1 MTTSSS
7 SCIIKPGTGI
17 EIVQFVPPA
26 QSDNRAPNAE
36 KRGQGGACPYRKKQS
51 RPCQKDGGTGGRGCG
66 GGRQGAGPAGVLL
79 KANQMA
85 GDILREAGKQ
95 AEQLK
100 KTAIEEGCREGFEA
114 GYKSGTEQAAMEQAE
129 FFRRQEEE
137 FRRDMEQA
145 MASIGQAKE
154 KSLRNYLEELKD
166 YSVAIAEK
174 VIHISLR
181 SSGEVIKRMLV
192 AETEKLRKTAW
203 VKIYMEKTD
212 YDMMAEADA
221 DVVSELAKL
230 SDNIKFVVMD
240 KESSG
245 NCIIEMPDE
254 IVDIFREAAEGDQ
267 KQSFENRVMREDGS
281 FFWSAGLVEKR

>member
-17 EIVQFVPPA
+17 EILQFVPPA
-26 QSDNRAPNAE
+26 QTDIAPQMQKSRGKEAE
-36 KRGQGGACPYRKKQS
+36 HTPAGKNSPEPARGTA
-51 RPCQKDGGTGGRGCG
+51 
-66 GGRQGAGPAGVLL
+66 GAGTADMVEDAREQARQILL

-129 FFRRQEEE
+129 FFRHQEEE

-166 YSVAIAEK
+166 CSVAIAEK

-254 IVDIFREAAEGDQ
+254 IVDISVDTQMDNIREILGNIR
-267 KQSFENRVMREDGS
+267 F
-281 FFWSAGLVEKR
+281 

>member
-17 EIVQFVPPA
+17 EILRFVPPA
-26 QSDNRAPNAE
+26 QTDIEPPTQKSGDKGAE
-36 KRGQGGACPYRKKQS
+36 QAQAGENSPGPGQRTAGQGTEDVVEDAREQA
-51 RPCQKDGGTGGRGCG
+51 
-66 GGRQGAGPAGVLL
+66 RQILL
-79 KANQMA
+79 KANQLA
-85 GDILREAGKQ
+85 GDILREAGTQ

-100 KTAIEEGCREGFEA
+100 KTAIEEGCKEGFEA
-114 GYKSGTEQAAMEQAE
+114 GYKSGTEQAAMEQAD

-137 FRRDMEQA
+137 FRKDMEQA
-145 MASIGQAKE
+145 LSSIDQAKE

-166 YSVAIAEK
+166 CSVAIAEK

-254 IVDIFREAAEGDQ
+254 IVDISVDTQMDNIREILGNIR
-267 KQSFENRVMREDGS
+267 F
-281 FFWSAGLVEKR
+281 

>member
-1 MTTSSS
+1 MMTTSSS

-17 EIVQFVPPA
+17 EILRFVPPA
-26 QSDNRAPNAE
+26 QTDIEPPTQKSGDKGAE
-36 KRGQGGACPYRKKQS
+36 QAQAGENSPGPGQRTAGQGTEDVVEDAREQA
-51 RPCQKDGGTGGRGCG
+51 
-66 GGRQGAGPAGVLL
+66 RQILL
-79 KANQMA
+79 KANQLA
-85 GDILREAGKQ
+85 GDILREAGTQ

-100 KTAIEEGCREGFEA
+100 KTAIEEGCKEGFEA
-114 GYKSGTEQAAMEQAE
+114 GYKSGTEQAAMEQAD

-137 FRRDMEQA
+137 FRKDMEQA
-145 MASIGQAKE
+145 LSSIDQAKE

-166 YSVAIAEK
+166 CSVAIAEK

-254 IVDIFREAAEGDQ
+254 IVDISVDTQMDNIREILGNIR
-267 KQSFENRVMREDGS
+267 F
-281 FFWSAGLVEKR
+281 

>member
-26 QSDNRAPNAE
+26 QTDITPQMQKSGGKGAE
-36 KRGQGGACPYRKKQS
+36 HTPAGKNSPEPARGTA
-51 RPCQKDGGTGGRGCG
+51 
-66 GGRQGAGPAGVLL
+66 GAGTADMVEDAREQARQILL

-166 YSVAIAEK
+166 CSVAIAEK

-254 IVDIFREAAEGDQ
+254 IVDISVDTQMDNIREILGNIR
-267 KQSFENRVMREDGS
+267 F
-281 FFWSAGLVEKR
+281 

>member
-26 QSDNRAPNAE
+26 QTDIAPQMQKSGEKGAE
-36 KRGQGGACPYRKKQS
+36 HTPAGKNSPEPARGTA
-51 RPCQKDGGTGGRGCG
+51 
-66 GGRQGAGPAGVLL
+66 GAGTTDMVEDAREQARQILL
-79 KANQMA
+79 KAKQMA
-85 GDILREAGKQ
+85 GDILREAGTQ

-114 GYKSGTEQAAMEQAE
+114 GYKSGTEQAAMEQAD

-145 MASIGQAKE
+145 MASIDQAKE

-166 YSVAIAEK
+166 CSVAIAEK

-181 SSGEVIKRMLV
+181 SSGEVIKRMLR
-192 AETEKLRKTAW
+192 RK
-203 VKIYMEKTD
+203 
-212 YDMMAEADA
+212 
-221 DVVSELAKL
+221 S
-230 SDNIKFVVMD
+230 
-240 KESSG
+240 
-245 NCIIEMPDE
+245 
-254 IVDIFREAAEGDQ
+254 
-267 KQSFENRVMREDGS
+267 
-281 FFWSAGLVEKR
+281 

>member
-26 QSDNRAPNAE
+26 QTDIAPQMQKSGGKGAE
-36 KRGQGGACPYRKKQS
+36 HTPAGKNSPEPARGTA
-51 RPCQKDGGTGGRGCG
+51 
-66 GGRQGAGPAGVLL
+66 GAGTADMVEDAREQARQILL

-166 YSVAIAEK
+166 CSVAIAEK

-254 IVDIFREAAEGDQ
+254 IVDISVDTQMDNIREILGNIR
-267 KQSFENRVMREDGS
+267 F
-281 FFWSAGLVEKR
+281 

>member
-26 QSDNRAPNAE
+26 QTDIAPQMQKSGEKGAE
-36 KRGQGGACPYRKKQS
+36 HTPAGKNSPEPARGTA
-51 RPCQKDGGTGGRGCG
+51 
-66 GGRQGAGPAGVLL
+66 GAGTADMVEDAREQARQILL
-79 KANQMA
+79 KAKQMA
-85 GDILREAGKQ
+85 GDILREAGTQ

-129 FFRRQEEE
+129 FFRHQEEE

-166 YSVAIAEK
+166 CSVAIAEK

-254 IVDIFREAAEGDQ
+254 IVDISVDTQMDNIREILGNIR
-267 KQSFENRVMREDGS
+267 F
-281 FFWSAGLVEKR
+281 

>member
-26 QSDNRAPNAE
+26 QTDIAPQMQKSGEKGAE
-36 KRGQGGACPYRKKQS
+36 H
-51 RPCQKDGGTGGRGCG
+51 T
-66 GGRQGAGPAGVLL
+66 PAGKNSPAPAKRTAEPGAADVVEDAREQARQILL
-79 KANQMA
+79 KAKQMA
-85 GDILREAGKQ
+85 GDILREAGTQ

-114 GYKSGTEQAAMEQAE
+114 GYKSGTEQAAMEQAD

-166 YSVAIAEK
+166 CSVAIAEK

-254 IVDIFREAAEGDQ
+254 IVDISVDTQMDNIREILGNIR
-267 KQSFENRVMREDGS
+267 F
-281 FFWSAGLVEKR
+281 

>member
-1 MTTSSS
+1 MMTTSSS

-26 QSDNRAPNAE
+26 QTDIQPQMQKSGGKGAE
-36 KRGQGGACPYRKKQS
+36 HTPAGKNSPEPARGTA
-51 RPCQKDGGTGGRGCG
+51 
-66 GGRQGAGPAGVLL
+66 GAGTADMVEDAREQARQILL

-166 YSVAIAEK
+166 CSVAIAEK

-254 IVDIFREAAEGDQ
+254 IVDISVDTQMDNIREILGNIR
-267 KQSFENRVMREDGS
+267 F
-281 FFWSAGLVEKR
+281 

>member
-1 MTTSSS
+1 MMTISSS

-17 EIVQFVPPA
+17 EILRFTPPVQTDTTPKRQESVDEGPRHAMARENRPDPA
-26 QSDNRAPNAE
+26 VRAA
-36 KRGQGGACPYRKKQS
+36 GQGPADIVENAREEA
-51 RPCQKDGGTGGRGCG
+51 
-66 GGRQGAGPAGVLL
+66 RQILL
-79 KANQMA
+79 KANRMA
-85 GDILREAGKQ
+85 GDILREAGTQ
-95 AEQLK
+95 VEQLK
-100 KTAIEEGCREGFEA
+100 KTAIEEGCKEGFEA
-114 GYKSGTEQAAMEQAE
+114 GYKSGTEQAAVEQAD

-137 FRRDMEQA
+137 FRSNMEQA
-145 MASIGQAKE
+145 LASIDQAKE
-154 KSLRNYLEELKD
+154 KGLRNHLEELKD
-166 YSVAIAEK
+166 CSVAIAEK

-181 SSGEVIKRMLV
+181 SSGEVIKRMLI

-254 IVDIFREAAEGDQ
+254 IVDISVDTQMENIREILGNIR
-267 KQSFENRVMREDGS
+267 F
-281 FFWSAGLVEKR
+281 

>member
-26 QSDNRAPNAE
+26 QTDIAPQMQKSGEKGAE
-36 KRGQGGACPYRKKQS
+36 HTPAGKNSPEPARGTA
-51 RPCQKDGGTGGRGCG
+51 
-66 GGRQGAGPAGVLL
+66 GAGTADMVEDAREQARQILL
-79 KANQMA
+79 KAKQMA
-85 GDILREAGKQ
+85 GDILREAGTQ

-114 GYKSGTEQAAMEQAE
+114 GYKSGTEQAAMEQAD
-129 FFRRQEEE
+129 FFRCQEEE

-145 MASIGQAKE
+145 MASIDQAKE

-166 YSVAIAEK
+166 CSVAIAEK

-254 IVDIFREAAEGDQ
+254 IVDISVDTQMDNIREILGNIR
-267 KQSFENRVMREDGS
+267 F
-281 FFWSAGLVEKR
+281 

>member
-26 QSDNRAPNAE
+26 QTDIAPQMQKSGEKGAE
-36 KRGQGGACPYRKKQS
+36 HTPAGKNSPEPARGTA
-51 RPCQKDGGTGGRGCG
+51 
-66 GGRQGAGPAGVLL
+66 GAGTTDMVEDAREQARQILL
-79 KANQMA
+79 KAKQMA
-85 GDILREAGKQ
+85 GDILREAGTQ

-114 GYKSGTEQAAMEQAE
+114 GYKSGTEQAAMEQAD

-145 MASIGQAKE
+145 MASIDQAKE

-166 YSVAIAEK
+166 CSVAIAEK

-254 IVDIFREAAEGDQ
+254 IVDISVDTQMDNIREILGNIR
-267 KQSFENRVMREDGS
+267 F
-281 FFWSAGLVEKR
+281 

>member
-26 QSDNRAPNAE
+26 QSDIAPPMQKSGDKEEHAHTGKNSPAPAKRTAE
-36 KRGQGGACPYRKKQS
+36 PGAADVVEDAREQA
-51 RPCQKDGGTGGRGCG
+51 
-66 GGRQGAGPAGVLL
+66 RQILL

-114 GYKSGTEQAAMEQAE
+114 GYKSGTEQAAMEQAD
-129 FFRRQEEE
+129 FFRRQEE
-137 FRRDMEQA
+137 
-145 MASIGQAKE
+145 
-154 KSLRNYLEELKD
+154 LKD
-166 YSVAIAEK
+166 CSVAIAEK

-192 AETEKLRKTAW
+192 AETEKLRKSAW

-230 SDNIKFVVMD
+230 SDNIKFGVMD

-254 IVDIFREAAEGDQ
+254 IVDISVDTQMDNIREILGNIR
-267 KQSFENRVMREDGS
+267 F
-281 FFWSAGLVEKR
+281 

>member
-1 MTTSSS
+1 MKTSSS

-17 EIVQFVPPA
+17 EILQFVPPA
-26 QSDNRAPNAE
+26 QTDIAPQMQKSRGKEAEHARAGENNPEPAA
-36 KRGQGGACPYRKKQS
+36 RTDGQGPADMVEDAREQA
-51 RPCQKDGGTGGRGCG
+51 
-66 GGRQGAGPAGVLL
+66 RQILL

-100 KTAIEEGCREGFEA
+100 KTAIEEGCKEGFEA
-114 GYKSGTEQAAMEQAE
+114 GYKSGTEQAAMEQAD
-129 FFRRQEEE
+129 FFRRQEDE
-137 FRRDMEQA
+137 FRKDMEQA
-145 MASIGQAKE
+145 LASIDQAKE

-166 YSVAIAEK
+166 CSVAIAEK

-254 IVDIFREAAEGDQ
+254 IVDISVDTQMDNIREILGNIR
-267 KQSFENRVMREDGS
+267 F
-281 FFWSAGLVEKR
+281 

>member
-1 MTTSSS
+1 
-7 SCIIKPGTGI
+7 
-17 EIVQFVPPA
+17 
-26 QSDNRAPNAE
+26 
-36 KRGQGGACPYRKKQS
+36 
-51 RPCQKDGGTGGRGCG
+51 
-66 GGRQGAGPAGVLL
+66 
-79 KANQMA
+79 MA

-114 GYKSGTEQAAMEQAE
+114 GYKSGTEQAAMEQAD

-166 YSVAIAEK
+166 CSVAIAEK

-192 AETEKLRKTAW
+192 AETEKLRKSAW

-254 IVDIFREAAEGDQ
+254 IVDISVDTQMDNIREILGNIR
-267 KQSFENRVMREDGS
+267 F
-281 FFWSAGLVEKR
+281 

>member
-17 EIVQFVPPA
+17 EILQFVPPA
-26 QSDNRAPNAE
+26 QTDIAPQMQKSRGKEAEHARAGENNPEPAA
-36 KRGQGGACPYRKKQS
+36 RTDGQGTADMVEDAREQA
-51 RPCQKDGGTGGRGCG
+51 
-66 GGRQGAGPAGVLL
+66 RQILL

-166 YSVAIAEK
+166 CSVAIAEK

-254 IVDIFREAAEGDQ
+254 IVDISVDTQMDNIREILGNIR
-267 KQSFENRVMREDGS
+267 F
-281 FFWSAGLVEKR
+281 

>member
-1 MTTSSS
+1 MMTTSSS

-26 QSDNRAPNAE
+26 QSYIAPQMQKSGDKEEHAHTGKNSPAPAQRTAE
-36 KRGQGGACPYRKKQS
+36 P
-51 RPCQKDGGTGGRGCG
+51 GTADVVEDAREQV
-66 GGRQGAGPAGVLL
+66 RQILL
-79 KANQMA
+79 KANEMA
-85 GDILREAGKQ
+85 GDILREAGTQ

-100 KTAIEEGCREGFEA
+100 KTAIEEGYREGFEA
-114 GYKSGTEQAAMEQAE
+114 GYKSGTEQAAMEQAD

-137 FRRDMEQA
+137 FRKDMEQA

-166 YSVAIAEK
+166 CSVAIAEK

-212 YDMMAEADA
+212 YDMMADADA

-254 IVDIFREAAEGDQ
+254 IVDISVDTQMDNIREILGNIR
-267 KQSFENRVMREDGS
+267 F
-281 FFWSAGLVEKR
+281 

>member
-26 QSDNRAPNAE
+26 QTDIAPQMQKSGEKGAE
-36 KRGQGGACPYRKKQS
+36 HTPAGKNSPEPARGTA
-51 RPCQKDGGTGGRGCG
+51 
-66 GGRQGAGPAGVLL
+66 GAGTADMVEDAREQARQILL
-79 KANQMA
+79 KAKQMA
-85 GDILREAGKQ
+85 GDILREAGTQ

-114 GYKSGTEQAAMEQAE
+114 GYKSGTEQAAMEQAD

-166 YSVAIAEK
+166 CSVAIAEK

-254 IVDIFREAAEGDQ
+254 IVDISVDTQMDNIREILGNIR
-267 KQSFENRVMREDGS
+267 F
-281 FFWSAGLVEKR
+281 

>member
-26 QSDNRAPNAE
+26 QTDIAPQMQKSGEKGAE
-36 KRGQGGACPYRKKQS
+36 HTPAGKNSPEPARGTA
-51 RPCQKDGGTGGRGCG
+51 
-66 GGRQGAGPAGVLL
+66 GAGTADMVEDAREQARQILL
-79 KANQMA
+79 KAKQMA
-85 GDILREAGKQ
+85 GDILREAGTQ

-166 YSVAIAEK
+166 CSVAIAEK

-254 IVDIFREAAEGDQ
+254 IVDISVDTQMDNIREILGNIR
-267 KQSFENRVMREDGS
+267 F
-281 FFWSAGLVEKR
+281 

>member
-26 QSDNRAPNAE
+26 QTDIAPQMQKSGDKGAE
-36 KRGQGGACPYRKKQS
+36 QAQAGENSPGPGQRTAGQGTEDVVEDAREQA
-51 RPCQKDGGTGGRGCG
+51 
-66 GGRQGAGPAGVLL
+66 RQILL

-85 GDILREAGKQ
+85 GDILREAGTQ

-114 GYKSGTEQAAMEQAE
+114 GYKSGTEQAAMEQAD

-145 MASIGQAKE
+145 MASIDQAKE

-166 YSVAIAEK
+166 CSVAIAEK

-254 IVDIFREAAEGDQ
+254 IVDISVDTQMDNIREILGNIR
-267 KQSFENRVMREDGS
+267 F
-281 FFWSAGLVEKR
+281 

>member
-26 QSDNRAPNAE
+26 QTDIAPQMQKSGEKGAE
-36 KRGQGGACPYRKKQS
+36 HTPAGKNSPEPARGTA
-51 RPCQKDGGTGGRGCG
+51 
-66 GGRQGAGPAGVLL
+66 GAGPADMVEDAREQARQILL
-79 KANQMA
+79 KAKQMA
-85 GDILREAGKQ
+85 GDILREAGTQ

-114 GYKSGTEQAAMEQAE
+114 GYKSGTEQAAMEQAD

-145 MASIGQAKE
+145 MASIDQAKE

-166 YSVAIAEK
+166 CSVAIAEK

-254 IVDIFREAAEGDQ
+254 IVDISVDTQMDNIREILGNIR
-267 KQSFENRVMREDGS
+267 F
-281 FFWSAGLVEKR
+281 

>member
-1 MTTSSS
+1 MMTTSSS

-26 QSDNRAPNAE
+26 QTDIAPQMQKSGEKGAE
-36 KRGQGGACPYRKKQS
+36 HTPAGKNSPEPARGTA
-51 RPCQKDGGTGGRGCG
+51 
-66 GGRQGAGPAGVLL
+66 GAGTTDMVEDAREQARQILL
-79 KANQMA
+79 KAKQMA
-85 GDILREAGKQ
+85 GDILREAGTQ

-114 GYKSGTEQAAMEQAE
+114 GYKSGTEQAAMEQAD

-145 MASIGQAKE
+145 MASIDQAKE

-166 YSVAIAEK
+166 CSVAIAEK

-254 IVDIFREAAEGDQ
+254 IVDISVDTQMDNIREILGNIR
-267 KQSFENRVMREDGS
+267 F
-281 FFWSAGLVEKR
+281 

>member
-26 QSDNRAPNAE
+26 QTDIPPQMQKSVGKGGEHTPAGKNSPEPA
-36 KRGQGGACPYRKKQS
+36 RGTA
-51 RPCQKDGGTGGRGCG
+51 
-66 GGRQGAGPAGVLL
+66 GAGTADMVEDAREQARQILL

-129 FFRRQEEE
+129 FFRHQEEE

-166 YSVAIAEK
+166 CSVAIAEK

-254 IVDIFREAAEGDQ
+254 IVDISVDTQMDNIREILGNIR
-267 KQSFENRVMREDGS
+267 F
-281 FFWSAGLVEKR
+281 

>member
-17 EIVQFVPPA
+17 EVMRFVPP
-26 QSDNRAPNAE
+26 SETDMAP
-36 KRGQGGACPYRKKQS
+36 KRQEGGGKGPEH
-51 RPCQKDGGTGGRGCG
+51 GGTGEKRSDPAPRAAGHNTADAVENAREEA
-66 GGRQGAGPAGVLL
+66 RQILQ

-85 GDILREAGKQ
+85 GDILREAGTQ

-100 KTAIEEGCREGFEA
+100 KTAIEEGCKEGFEA
-114 GYKSGTEQAAMEQAE
+114 GYKSGTEQAAAEQDA
-129 FFRRQEEE
+129 FFRQKEEE

-145 MASIGQAKE
+145 LASIDQEKE

-166 YSVAIAEK
+166 CSIAIAEK

-181 SSGEVIKRMLV
+181 SSGEVIKRMLA
-192 AETEKLRKTAW
+192 AETEKLKKTAW

-212 YDMMAEADA
+212 YDMMVEADA

-254 IVDIFREAAEGDQ
+254 IVDISVDTQMENIREIL
-267 KQSFENRVMREDGS
+267 ENIR
-281 FFWSAGLVEKR
+281 F

>member
-26 QSDNRAPNAE
+26 QTDIAPQMQKSGEKGAE
-36 KRGQGGACPYRKKQS
+36 HTPAGKNSPEPARGTA
-51 RPCQKDGGTGGRGCG
+51 
-66 GGRQGAGPAGVLL
+66 GAGPADMVEDAREQARQILL
-79 KANQMA
+79 KAKQMA
-85 GDILREAGKQ
+85 GDILREAGTQ

-114 GYKSGTEQAAMEQAE
+114 GYKSGTEQAAMEQAD

-166 YSVAIAEK
+166 CSVAIAEK

-254 IVDIFREAAEGDQ
+254 IVDISVDTQMDNIREILGNIR
-267 KQSFENRVMREDGS
+267 F
-281 FFWSAGLVEKR
+281 

>member
-26 QSDNRAPNAE
+26 QTDIAPQMQKSGEKGAE
-36 KRGQGGACPYRKKQS
+36 HTPAGKNSPEPARGTA
-51 RPCQKDGGTGGRGCG
+51 
-66 GGRQGAGPAGVLL
+66 GAGTADMVEDAREQARQILL

-129 FFRRQEEE
+129 FFRHQEEE

-166 YSVAIAEK
+166 CSVAIAEK

-254 IVDIFREAAEGDQ
+254 IVDISVDTQMDNIREILGNIR
-267 KQSFENRVMREDGS
+267 F
-281 FFWSAGLVEKR
+281 

>member
-1 MTTSSS
+1 MMTTSSS

-26 QSDNRAPNAE
+26 QTDIAPQMQKGGEKGAE
-36 KRGQGGACPYRKKQS
+36 HTPAGKNSPEPARGTA
-51 RPCQKDGGTGGRGCG
+51 
-66 GGRQGAGPAGVLL
+66 GAGTTDMVEDAREQARQILL
-79 KANQMA
+79 KAKQMA
-85 GDILREAGKQ
+85 GDILREAGTQ

-114 GYKSGTEQAAMEQAE
+114 GYKSGTEQAAMEQAD

-145 MASIGQAKE
+145 MASIDQAKE

-166 YSVAIAEK
+166 CSVAIAEK

-254 IVDIFREAAEGDQ
+254 IVDISVDTQMDNIREILGNIR
-267 KQSFENRVMREDGS
+267 F
-281 FFWSAGLVEKR
+281 

>member
-17 EIVQFVPPA
+17 EILRFVPPA
-26 QSDNRAPNAE
+26 QTDIEPPTQKSGDKGAEQARAGENSPGPGQRTA
-36 KRGQGGACPYRKKQS
+36 GQGTEDVVEDAREQA
-51 RPCQKDGGTGGRGCG
+51 
-66 GGRQGAGPAGVLL
+66 RQILL
-79 KANQMA
+79 KANQLA
-85 GDILREAGKQ
+85 GDILREAGTQ

-100 KTAIEEGCREGFEA
+100 KTAIEEGCKEGFEA
-114 GYKSGTEQAAMEQAE
+114 GYKSGTEQAAMEQAD

-137 FRRDMEQA
+137 FRKDMEQA
-145 MASIGQAKE
+145 LSSIDQAKE

-166 YSVAIAEK
+166 CSVAIAEK

-221 DVVSELAKL
+221 DVVSELTKL

-254 IVDIFREAAEGDQ
+254 IVDISVDTQMDNIREILGNIR
-267 KQSFENRVMREDGS
+267 F
-281 FFWSAGLVEKR
+281 

>member
-1 MTTSSS
+1 MMTTSSS

-17 EIVQFVPPA
+17 EIMQFVPPA
-26 QSDNRAPNAE
+26 QTDIAPQMQKSGAKEAEHARAGKKSPEPAP
-36 KRGQGGACPYRKKQS
+36 RTAGQGAEDMMEDAREQA
-51 RPCQKDGGTGGRGCG
+51 
-66 GGRQGAGPAGVLL
+66 RQILL

-85 GDILREAGKQ
+85 GDILREAGTQ

-100 KTAIEEGCREGFEA
+100 KTAIEEGCKEGFEA
-114 GYKSGTEQAAMEQAE
+114 GYKSGTEQAAVEQAD
-129 FFRRQEEE
+129 FFRRQEDE
-137 FRRDMEQA
+137 FRKDMEQA
-145 MASIGQAKE
+145 LASIGQAKE

-166 YSVAIAEK
+166 CSVAIAEK

-203 VKIYMEKTD
+203 VKVYMEKTD

-254 IVDIFREAAEGDQ
+254 IVDISVDTQMDNIREILG
-267 KQSFENRVMREDGS
+267 NIR
-281 FFWSAGLVEKR
+281 L

>member
-17 EIVQFVPPA
+17 EILQFVPPA
-26 QSDNRAPNAE
+26 QTDIAPQMQKSRGKEAEHARAGENNPEPAA
-36 KRGQGGACPYRKKQS
+36 RADGQGAADMVEDAREQA
-51 RPCQKDGGTGGRGCG
+51 
-66 GGRQGAGPAGVLL
+66 RQILL

-100 KTAIEEGCREGFEA
+100 KTAIEEGCKEGFEA
-114 GYKSGTEQAAMEQAE
+114 GYKSGTEQAAMEQAD
-129 FFRRQEEE
+129 FFRRQEDE
-137 FRRDMEQA
+137 FRKDMEQA
-145 MASIGQAKE
+145 LASIDQAKE

-166 YSVAIAEK
+166 CSVAIAEK

-254 IVDIFREAAEGDQ
+254 IVDISVDTQMDNIREILGNIR
-267 KQSFENRVMREDGS
+267 F
-281 FFWSAGLVEKR
+281 

>member
-17 EIVQFVPPA
+17 EILRFVPPA
-26 QSDNRAPNAE
+26 QTDIEPPTQKSGDKGAE
-36 KRGQGGACPYRKKQS
+36 QAQAGENSPGPGQRTAGQGTEDVVEDAREQA
-51 RPCQKDGGTGGRGCG
+51 
-66 GGRQGAGPAGVLL
+66 RQILL
-79 KANQMA
+79 KANQLA
-85 GDILREAGKQ
+85 GDILREAGTQ

-100 KTAIEEGCREGFEA
+100 KTAIEEGCKEGFEA
-114 GYKSGTEQAAMEQAE
+114 GYKSGTEQAAMEQAD

-137 FRRDMEQA
+137 FRKDMEQA
-145 MASIGQAKE
+145 LSSIDQAKE

-166 YSVAIAEK
+166 CSVAIAEK

-192 AETEKLRKTAW
+192 AGTEKLRKTAW

-254 IVDIFREAAEGDQ
+254 IVDISVDTQMDNIREILGNIR
-267 KQSFENRVMREDGS
+267 F
-281 FFWSAGLVEKR
+281 

>member
-26 QSDNRAPNAE
+26 QTDIAPQMQKSGEKGAE
-36 KRGQGGACPYRKKQS
+36 HTPAGKNSPEPARGTA
-51 RPCQKDGGTGGRGCG
+51 
-66 GGRQGAGPAGVLL
+66 GAGTADMVEDASEQARQILL
-79 KANQMA
+79 KAKQMA
-85 GDILREAGKQ
+85 GDILREAGTQ

-114 GYKSGTEQAAMEQAE
+114 GYKSGTEQAAMEQAD

-145 MASIGQAKE
+145 MASIDQAKE

-166 YSVAIAEK
+166 CSVAIAEK

-254 IVDIFREAAEGDQ
+254 IVDISVDTQMDNIREILGNIR
-267 KQSFENRVMREDGS
+267 F
-281 FFWSAGLVEKR
+281 

>member
-26 QSDNRAPNAE
+26 QTDIAPQMQKSGEKGAE
-36 KRGQGGACPYRKKQS
+36 HTPAGKNSPEPARGTA
-51 RPCQKDGGTGGRGCG
+51 
-66 GGRQGAGPAGVLL
+66 GAGTADMVEDAREQARQILL

-114 GYKSGTEQAAMEQAE
+114 GYKSGTEQAAMEQAD

-145 MASIGQAKE
+145 MASIDQAKE

-166 YSVAIAEK
+166 CSVAIAEK

-254 IVDIFREAAEGDQ
+254 IVDISVDTQMDNIREILGNIR
-267 KQSFENRVMREDGS
+267 F
-281 FFWSAGLVEKR
+281 